1 MLTLLALVIAYL
13 IGSAS
18 FSAIVIHY
26 AQLPDLRS
34 QGLGTLSS
42 ENALTVYGKEK
53 ALIIILLDGFKGF
66 IALWIA
72 SILHVHGF
80 MLGITLLVTVIGHL
94 FPLYYNF
101 RGGNGIAAVLG
112 GTLILSFWIGLILIV
127 AWFSIAIMTRYIYL
141 ATLFVI
147 ALLPILLLIF
157 GHFDYFI
164 PTVLIAALIFW
175 RNFEHFERLRAGTDT
190 RASW

>member
-1 MLTLLALVIAYL
+1 MLTLLALIIAYL
-13 IGSAS
+13 IGSIS
-18 FSAIVIHY
+18 FSLIVMHY

-42 ENALTVYGKEK
+42 ENVLAVCGKEK
-53 ALIIILLDGFKGF
+53 AVITLLLDGVKGF
-66 IALWIA
+66 IAIWIA
-72 SILHVHGF
+72 KILGVTGF

-101 RGGNGIAAVLG
+101 RGGNGIAAVMG
-112 GTLILSFWIGLILIV
+112 GTLLLSFWVGVILIII
-127 AWFSIAIMTRYIYL
+127 WFAVTIVTRYIYL
-141 ATLFVI
+141 STLLVV
-147 ALLPILLLIF
+147 ALLPIFLLFF
-157 GHFDYFI
+157 GHFNYFI

-175 RNFEHFERLRAGTDT
+175 HNFEHVDRLRKGIET